1 MPYSYFNHFS
11 KKFRTPQSREKSK
24 RNPLL
29 LDSQHNSSGIY
40 YEPALQAL
48 PYLGY
53 TKYFDISNHTYSDS
67 NRPKSKYKT
76 QTKEMFTSLIINI
89 LCYKNHVSKDVRFL
103 KHYFYPS
110 HWM

>member
-1 MPYSYFNHFS
+1 MPYLYFNHS
-11 KKFRTPQSREKSK
+11 SQKFRTPQSKEKSK
-24 RNPLL
+24 TNHLL

-53 TKYFDISNHTYSDS
+53 TKYFDISNPTYSDS
-67 NRPKSKYKT
+67 NRPKSKYKA

-89 LCYKNHVSKDVRFL
+89 LCYKNHVSKDVRL
-103 KHYFYPS
+103 
-110 HWM
+110 M

>member
-1 MPYSYFNHFS
+1 MPYLYFNHFS

-29 LDSQHNSSGIY
+29 LDSQYNSSGIY
-40 YEPALQAL
+40 YEPTLQAL
-48 PYLGY
+48 PYPGY
-53 TKYFDISNHTYSDS
+53 TKSFDISNPKYSDS

-89 LCYKNHVSKDVRFL
+89 LCYKNHVSKDVRL
-103 KHYFYPS
+103 
-110 HWM
+110 M